1 MIAPELSLISPVSNG
16 SAEASLPTEDEM
28 REYVAARYGDPSTHG
43 WRVRRRHQFDYIS
56 PELYYEATVDQ
67 LVTDNTRWV
76 DVGGGKA
83 VFPHH
88 DGLSR
93 TMADR
98 CEFLAGVDPSENIH
112 QNPFVHE
119 KNQCMIEDYRTDQR
133 FDLATLRM
141 VVEHIQHPDEAVRS
155 LARLVRPGGHVVVY
169 TPNQWSV
176 CSLTASLTPHFVHE
190 RAAHFLWRSKD
201 EDVFPTVYRMNTRK
215 MLRRAF
221 EQGGFEE
228 VGFAV
233 LDSCSIAQ
241 RSQLLH
247 LVELS
252 LWRAGKSLR
261 IRYPETNLLA
271 LYQRCSVMS

>member
-1 MIAPELSLISPVSNG
+1 MIAPELSLISPVSHG
-16 SAEASLPTEDEM
+16 SADASLPTEEEM
-28 REYVAARYGDPSTHG
+28 REYVAVRYGDPATHG

-67 LVTDNTRWV
+67 LVTDKTRWV

-88 DGLSR
+88 DDLSK
-93 TMADR
+93 TIAGR
-98 CEFLAGVDPSENIH
+98 CAFLAGVDPSENIH
-112 QNPFVHE
+112 QNPFVDE
-119 KNQCMIEDYRTDQR
+119 KHQCMIEDYRADRQ

-141 VVEHIQHPDEAVRS
+141 VVEHIQQPGEAVRS
-155 LARLVRPGGHVVVY
+155 LARLVRPGGHVVIY

-176 CSLTASLTPHFVHE
+176 CSLTASLTPHFIHE
-190 RAAHFLWRSKD
+190 RAAQFLWLAKD
-201 EDVFPTVYRMNTRK
+201 EDVFPTVYKMNTRK

-221 EQGGFEE
+221 EKGGFKE

-241 RSQLLH
+241 RSQFFH

-252 LWRAGKSLR
+252 LWRAGKTLR

-271 LYQRCSVMS
+271 LYERR